1 MRKPWGVLL
10 VFLVTMLSWAQ
21 ADFACSDCHD
31 QDGEPAIN
39 MEAYADSIHG
49 DMACIDCH
57 EGADTDFD
65 EHPMNLKPVS
75 CTMCHEDAVD
85 QLKSSLHAELSCIQC
100 HLNIH
105 ELDPANSIVANG
117 DAMLEVCGR
126 CHANRDELSIA
137 DGEIRPDVNQFKH
150 LPPQHSIIKHY
161 KRSAHHSNVD
171 ENGRVAATCVDCH
184 GAHDILKRTEPESK
198 TARLNLSNTCGQC
211 HPEVAKSFELSVHAE
226 GIRKG
231 WEESPTCAGCHN
243 SHLVLSTD
251 SPEALTSKLK
261 LAEAICL
268 SCHEDERLIT
278 HYGLDQFI
286 GSTYRDSYHSM
297 AGAMGSEEAATCVD
311 CHTTHRI
318 LRSTNEASTTHESR
332 IAATCG
338 NCHAGADET
347 FAASYDHKSSL
358 KTGNI
363 INYYVKQ
370 AYIWMIL
377 LVIGGMLLHNFLY
390 WLGAVIR
397 SWRHRKTE
405 AFIQRMTRGQIILH
419 TINLLAF
426 FTLVLTGFSLR
437 FSHMEVFSWLTFWLS
452 EGMRSL
458 IHRIAGVVMIG
469 LFLAHVIRII
479 LGMADRRAFIAML
492 PRPKDI
498 RDFKQ
503 NVNFMLART
512 EERPRFGKT
521 TYMEKME
528 YLALM
533 WGTVVMILTGLV
545 LWFPELTAQM
555 LPGWSI
561 KVSETIHYFEAILAT
576 LAIFVWHFF
585 FVIFNP
591 DIYPLD
597 MTFLD
602 GKMPVEEIKHLR
614 PDWYDE
620 LKASGKIKE

>member
-10 VFLVTMLSWAQ
+10 LFLVAMVSFAQ
-21 ADFACSDCHD
+21 DDFACTDCHD

-39 MEAYADSIHG
+39 MEAYAQSIHG

-65 EHPMNLKPVS
+65 EHPMNLQPVS
-75 CTMCHEDAVD
+75 CTMCHEDVEEEH
-85 QLKSSLHAELSCIQC
+85 KTSLHAELTCWQC
-100 HLNIH
+100 HWNIH
-105 ELDPANSIVANG
+105 ELDMENPVSGNADLIVA
-117 DAMLEVCGR
+117 MCSR
-126 CHANRDELSIA
+126 CHAEPDELGASA
-137 DGEIRPDVNQFKH
+137 GKACPNLDQFKH
-150 LPPQHSIIKHY
+150 LPPQHSIIEHY
-161 KRSAHHSNVD
+161 TNSAHYLKKD
-171 ENGRVAATCVDCH
+171 EDGNAVATCSSCH
-184 GAHDILKRTEPESK
+184 GSHAMKRQNDPDSPVH
-198 TARLNLSNTCGQC
+198 RLNLSKTCGEC
-211 HPEVAKSFELSVHAE
+211 HGTIQEEYEISVHGQAVF
-226 GIRKG
+226 RG
-231 WEESPTCAGCHN
+231 WDESPTCTCCHN
-243 SHLVLSTD
+243 SHFIKSTD
-251 SPEALTSKLK
+251 SPEALTGKLK
-261 LAEAICL
+261 VSEDICL
-268 SCHEDERLIT
+268 SCHEDKRLIER
-278 HYGLDQFI
+278 YGLDDYI

-311 CHTTHRI
+311 CHTTHKI
-318 LRSTNEASTTHESR
+318 MRSEDPESTTHYTQ
-332 IAATCG
+332 ITNTCS
-338 NCHAGADET
+338 NCHEGADET

-370 AYIWMIL
+370 AYIWLIL

-405 AFIQRMTRGQIILH
+405 SFIQRMTRGQIVLH

-426 FTLVLTGFSLR
+426 FTLVITGFSLR

-452 EGMRSL
+452 EGARSL

-479 LGMADRRAFIAML
+479 MGKADRRAFIAML

-503 NVNFMLART
+503 NLNFMLART
-512 EERPRFGKT
+512 DERPRFGKT

-545 LWFPELTAQM
+545 LWFPELTAQIF
-555 LPGWSI
+555 PGWSI

-620 LKASGKIKE
+620 LKKAGKIKE